1 MHFWFDPRCLPK
13 LQTEM
18 KKQIQLIKKF
28 MLWNDFPKYI
38 HKSLLK
44 NIFKEVPKQEKNIVN
59 KNNISTIW
67 IQLPHIG
74 IKGKN
79 LMKQYIRKVKRNCT
93 TDIKFVILHNTK
105 KISYYCTV
113 KDKVPTVQRSSVTY
127 QTTCPGCLCYVG
139 YFSDYL

>member
-1 MHFWFDPRCLPK
+1 
-13 LQTEM
+13 
-18 KKQIQLIKKF
+18 

-79 LMKQYIRKVKRNCT
+79 LMKQCIRKVKRNCT

-113 KDKVPTVQRSSVTY
+113 KDKVPTAQRSSVTY
-127 QTTCPGCLCYVG
+127 QVVYVMLGILVITCNFRPCNILRQWFYDFICM
-139 YFSDYL
+139 SKMLNNAEI